1 MLEFHVQIQNVI
13 QDWNIVSFKEAVG
26 GIRYQPFDIIFK
38 LLSSALSSTS
48 CVLDTALYA
57 TMF

>member
-1 MLEFHVQIQNVI
+1 MLKFHVQIQNII
-13 QDWNIVSFKEAVG
+13 QDWSIISLKNAVG
-26 GIRYQPFDIIFK
+26 GRRYKPFDIIFK